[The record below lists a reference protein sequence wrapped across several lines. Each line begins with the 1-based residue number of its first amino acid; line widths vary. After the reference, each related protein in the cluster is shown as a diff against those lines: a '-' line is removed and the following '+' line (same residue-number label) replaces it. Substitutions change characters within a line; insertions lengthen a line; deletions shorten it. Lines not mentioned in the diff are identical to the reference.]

1 MTEISEKRLIIGI
14 AAIFA
19 LGILFAYVSSEYSA
33 STGET
38 MPPEVYG
45 ISAASMLV
53 GAFVVLLFQ
62 ARRSKSDADRILNI
76 LPYDEK
82 TVIRILLE
90 NNNKIEQ
97 NYLVVLSGFSKVKI
111 SRIVSKLEARGV
123 LEKKNLGNTNYLI
136 LKV

>member
-1 MTEISEKRLIIGI
+1 MMEISEKRLIVGI
-14 AAIFA
+14 SAIFA

>member
-1 MTEISEKRLIIGI
+1 
-14 AAIFA
+14 
-19 LGILFAYVSSEYSA
+19 LFAYVSSEYSA

-62 ARRSKSDADRILNI
+62 TRRSKSDADRILNI

-136 LKV
+136 LKI